1 MAKLGRV
8 MYEYKATVIKVYDG
22 DTITVD
28 FDLGFGIVLKKQT
41 IRLFGIN
48 TPEVRGAEKADGIIS
63 RDALR
68 QRILG
73 KQVIIKTSKDK
84 PPIPLPP
91 WGWVKLL
98 KALRRDG
105 LTLQSNHSRSSSK
118 GHDSSHPD
126 AALAFQQP
134 RSVARDR
141 QPASCQQRS
150 EPH

>member
-48 TPEVRGAEKADGIIS
+48 TPEVRGTEKADGIIS

-73 KQVIIKTSKDK
+73 KQVVIKTSKDK
-84 PPIPLPP
+84 
-91 WGWVKLL
+91 
-98 KALRRDG
+98 
-105 LTLQSNHSRSSSK
+105 K
-118 GHDSSHPD
+118 GKYGRWLGEVFMADENINKW
-126 AALAFQQP
+126 LI
-134 RSVARDR
+134 
-141 QPASCQQRS
+141 S
-150 EPH
+150 EGYAKEYK

>member
-1 MAKLGRV
+1 MAKLGRI
-8 MYEYKATVIKVYDG
+8 MYEYKATVTKVYDG

-48 TPEVRGAEKADGIIS
+48 TPEVRGTEKADGIIS

-84 PPIPLPP
+84 KGKYGRWL
-91 WGWVKLL
+91 GEVFVKEENINQWLL
-98 KALRRDG
+98 EEGYAKAY
-105 LTLQSNHSRSSSK
+105 
-118 GHDSSHPD
+118 
-126 AALAFQQP
+126 
-134 RSVARDR
+134 
-141 QPASCQQRS
+141 
-150 EPH
+150 

>member
-8 MYEYKATVIKVYDG
+8 MYEYKATVTKVYDG

-48 TPEVRGAEKADGIIS
+48 TPEVRGSEKADGIIS

-84 PPIPLPP
+84 
-91 WGWVKLL
+91 
-98 KALRRDG
+98 
-105 LTLQSNHSRSSSK
+105 K
-118 GHDSSHPD
+118 GKYGRW
-126 AALAFQQP
+126 LGEVF
-134 RSVARDR
+134 VADENIN
-141 QPASCQQRS
+141 QWLIS
-150 EPH
+150 EGYAKKYK